1 LSKEEIMKVFRKIIE
16 INEELCNG
24 CAQCVPSCAEG
35 AIKVI
40 DGKAKLVK
48 EIYCDGLGACIGEC
62 PTGALTITERE
73 AEDFDEIAVEEHL
86 KTMEKQPQEFKMANG
101 CPSAQIQAFEVSG
114 AQGQA
119 VKTVSELSHWPVQ
132 IRLVPP
138 KASFLKGSDL
148 LIASDCTAIASPNF
162 HRDFLKG
169 RAVLIGCPKF
179 DDSYEY
185 IRRFT
190 DIFKVSG
197 IKTITVLVMEVPCCQ
212 NFPGMV
218 QQGMERA
225 GKNMPMETIVIN
237 SRGEILSREKSGLE
251 FTTA

>member
-24 CAQCVPSCAEG
+24 CGQCVLSCAEG
-35 AIKVI
+35 AIKMI

-62 PTGALTITERE
+62 PTGALNITERE
-73 AEDFDEIAVEEHL
+73 AEDFDEKAVEQHL
-86 KTMEKQPQEFKMANG
+86 KTMEKRPEEFKMAAA
-101 CPSAQIQAFEVSG
+101 CPSAQIQSFEAPG
-114 AQGQA
+114 AYGQNM
-119 VKTVSELSHWPVQ
+119 KGLSELSHWPVQ

-138 KASFLKGSDL
+138 KAPFLKGADL

-169 RAVLIGCPKF
+169 RVVIIGCPKF
-179 DDSYEY
+179 DDTYEY

-190 DIFKVSG
+190 DIFKTSG
-197 IKTITVLVMEVPCCQ
+197 IKSATVLVMEVPCCQ
-212 NFPGMV
+212 SFPAMV
-218 QQGMERA
+218 QQAMERA
-225 GKNMPMETIVIN
+225 GKNVPMETIVIS
-237 SRGEILSREKSGLE
+237 SRGEILSREKSGPD

>member
-1 LSKEEIMKVFRKIIE
+1 MKVFRKIIE

-24 CAQCVPSCAEG
+24 CGQCVLSCAEG
-35 AIKVI
+35 AIRVI
-40 DGKAKLVK
+40 DGKAKLVR

-73 AEDFDEIAVEEHL
+73 AEDFDEKAVEEHL
-86 KTMEKQPQEFKMANG
+86 KTVAKQPMELKMG
-101 CPSAQIQAFEVSG
+101 GVCPSTQTRTFEVSG
-114 AQGQA
+114 AQNHSA
-119 VKTVSELSHWPVQ
+119 KAVSELSHWPVQ

-138 KASFLKGSDL
+138 KADFLRGADL
-148 LIASDCTAIASPNF
+148 LIASDCTAVASPNF

-190 DIFKVSG
+190 DIFKTSG
-197 IKTITVLVMEVPCCQ
+197 IKSATVLVMEVPCCQ
-212 NFPGMV
+212 SFPAMV
-218 QQGMERA
+218 QQAMERA
-225 GKNMPMETIVIN
+225 GKNVPLETIVIN
-237 SRGEILSREKSGLE
+237 SRGEILSREKSGPD

>member
-1 LSKEEIMKVFRKIIE
+1 MKVYRKIIE

-24 CAQCVPSCAEG
+24 CGQCVPSCAEG

-40 DGKAKLVK
+40 DGKAKLVR

-73 AEDFDEIAVEEHL
+73 ADDFDEKAVEDYLSAMGKENQSKGL
-86 KTMEKQPQEFKMANG
+86 KMAGG
-101 CPSAQIQAFEVSG
+101 CPSSPVQSFEGSNAYG
-114 AQGQA
+114 RSINA
-119 VKTVSELSHWPVQ
+119 VSELSSWPVQ
-132 IRLVPP
+132 IRLIPP
-138 KASFLKGSDL
+138 NAPFLKGADL

-179 DDSYEY
+179 DDTYEY
-185 IRRFT
+185 IRRFA
-190 DIFKVSG
+190 DIFKVSN
-197 IKTITVLVMEVPCCQ
+197 IKNITVLVMEVPCCQ
-212 NFPGMV
+212 SFPAMV

-225 GKNMPMETIVIN
+225 GKNIPMETIVI
-237 SRGEILSREKSGLE
+237 SAKGEILRREKFGPD

>member
-1 LSKEEIMKVFRKIIE
+1 MKVFRKIIE

-24 CAQCVPSCAEG
+24 CGQCVLSCAEG
-35 AIKVI
+35 AIKLI

-73 AEDFDEIAVEEHL
+73 AEDFDEKAVEEHL
-86 KTMEKQPQEFKMANG
+86 KTMPKQPIELKMAGG
-101 CPSAQIQAFEVSG
+101 CPSTQTRTFEVSG
-114 AQGQA
+114 AQNHSA
-119 VKTVSELSHWPVQ
+119 KAVSELSHWPVQ

-138 KASFLKGSDL
+138 KADFLRGADL
-148 LIASDCTAIASPNF
+148 LIASDCTAVASPNF

-190 DIFKVSG
+190 DIFKTSG
-197 IKTITVLVMEVPCCQ
+197 IKSATVLVMEVPCCQ
-212 NFPGMV
+212 SFPAMV
-218 QQGMERA
+218 QQAMERA
-225 GKNMPMETIVIN
+225 GKNIPMETIVIN
-237 SRGEILSREKSGLE
+237 SRGEILSREKSGPE

>member
-1 LSKEEIMKVFRKIIE
+1 MKVFRKIIE

-24 CAQCVPSCAEG
+24 CGQCVPSCAEG

-62 PTGALTITERE
+62 PTGALNITERE
-73 AEDFDEIAVEEHL
+73 AEDFDEKAVEEYL
-86 KTMEKQPQEFKMANG
+86 KTIEKQPLEFKKTSA
-101 CPSAQIQAFEVSG
+101 CPSSMMQSFEVSG
-114 AQGQA
+114 GYNQNLKA
-119 VKTVSELSHWPVQ
+119 VSELSHWPVQ
-132 IRLVPP
+132 IKLVPP
-138 KASFLKGSDL
+138 KAPFLKGADL
-148 LIASDCTAIASPNF
+148 LIASDCTTIASPNF

-169 RAVLIGCPKF
+169 RVVLIGCPKF

-190 DIFKVSG
+190 DIFKTSG
-197 IKTITVLVMEVPCCQ
+197 IKSITALVMEVPCCQ
-212 NFPGMV
+212 GFPAMI
-218 QQGMERA
+218 QQAMERA
-225 GKNMPMETIVIN
+225 SKNIPMETIVIN
-237 SRGEILSREKSGLE
+237 ARGEILSREKYGPD

>member
-1 LSKEEIMKVFRKIIE
+1 MKVYRKIIE

-24 CAQCVPSCAEG
+24 CGQCVPSCAEG

-48 EIYCDGLGACIGEC
+48 DIYCDGLGACIGEC

-73 AEDFDEIAVEEHL
+73 ADDFDEKAVEEHL
-86 KTMEKQPQEFKMANG
+86 KTMAKQPVELKMAAG
-101 CPSAQIQAFEVSG
+101 CPSTQVQTFEPSG
-114 AQGQA
+114 GQNHA
-119 VKTVSELSHWPVQ
+119 VKAVSELYHWPVQ

-138 KASFLKGSDL
+138 KADFLRGADL
-148 LIASDCTAIASPNF
+148 LIASDCTAVASPNF

-185 IRRFT
+185 IRRFA
-190 DIFKVSG
+190 DIFKTSG
-197 IKTITVLVMEVPCCQ
+197 IKSVTILTMEVPCCQ
-212 NFPGMV
+212 GFPAMV
-218 QQGMERA
+218 RQGMDRA
-225 GKNMPMETIVIN
+225 GKTIPAETIVIN
-237 SRGEILSREKSGLE
+237 SRGEILSREKSGPE